1 MKQFTQLIQKGRIA
15 IISWNTPIYSAIKAY
30 TGTGPLP
37 FHMPGHKLGAG
48 IPDEFLGEIEKLDLT
63 EIPGT
68 DNLHLPT
75 GAIKEAQELAAV
87 AFGARRS
94 FFLVNGC
101 TVGLHA
107 AIAAMCRPGQRLIVG
122 RDCHRA
128 VINGMLLAGVEPVY
142 VLPEYSKEFGINTGI
157 TASAVERA
165 LDAAPDAV
173 GVLITRPNY
182 YGVCSDVKAI
192 AKIVHMR
199 GKLLAVDE
207 AHGSHLAFSSRLPV
221 CALEAGADICIQS
234 AHKTL
239 PAFTQGAYLHT
250 GSDRVD
256 LQRLQYF
263 LDIYQTTSP
272 SYIIMAYLDIARE
285 VMQKCGKNLLNGL
298 LDTIEACSRDMSP
311 DGIKLLGKADVP
323 GFEHDTTRITANTTK
338 LGLTGYSAEKL
349 LREKHNIQVEMS
361 DLSNIV
367 CISTVA
373 DDSTSIDRLFSGL
386 SDLSRHIKLDE
397 VPVLPAFLG
406 LKLPGQAME
415 ASKVLNAHTVRIP
428 LNEAP
433 GRISREIIS
442 PYPPGM
448 ALVCPG
454 EIFSHG
460 MVDYIREIIRYGGIV
475 HGIDENE
482 TVIVI

>member
-1 MKQFTQLIQKGRIA
+1 MKLFEKGRID
-15 IISWNTPIYSAIKAY
+15 ISNWNTPIYSAIKAY
-30 TGTGPLP
+30 TGTVPLP
-37 FHMPGHKLGAG
+37 FHMPGHKMGAG

-68 DNLHLPT
+68 DNLHAPT
-75 GAIKEAQELAAV
+75 GAIKEAQELAAM
-87 AFGARRS
+87 AFGARKS

-128 VINGMLLAGVEPVY
+128 VMNGMLLSAVNPLY
-142 VLPEYSKEFGINTGI
+142 VLPEYSEEFGINTGI
-157 TASAVERA
+157 TAPAIERA

-182 YGVCSDVKAI
+182 YGVCSDIEAI

-199 GKLLAVDE
+199 GKLLVVDE
-207 AHGSHLAFSSRLPV
+207 AHGSHLTFSSRLPV

-285 VMQKCGKNLLNGL
+285 VMQKCGESLLNGL
-298 LDTIEACSRDMSP
+298 LDIIDARSREMVTS
-311 DGIKLLGKADVP
+311 GIKLLGKADLT
-323 GFEHDTTRITANTTK
+323 GFEHDTTRITVNTSK
-338 LGLTGYSAEKL
+338 IGMTGYCAEKL
-349 LREKHNIQVEMS
+349 LREKYNIQVEMS

-373 DDSTSIDRLFSGL
+373 DNSESMGRLFSGL
-386 SDLSRHIKLDE
+386 SHLNRYIMQDE
-397 VPVLPAFLG
+397 APVLPVFSG
-406 LKLPGQAME
+406 LKLPGHAMVPSE
-415 ASKVLNAHTVRIP
+415 ILNAKTERIP
-428 LNEAP
+428 LINAP

-454 EIFSHG
+454 EIFSSE
-460 MVDYIREIIRYGGIV
+460 MVEFLEETIRCGGIV
-475 HGIDENE
+475 HGIDENGY
-482 TVIVI
+482 VGVMK

>member
-1 MKQFTQLIQKGRIA
+1 MKKIKIR
-15 IISWNTPIYSAIKAY
+15 SWNTPIYSAIKAY
-30 TGTGPLP
+30 TGTKPIP
-37 FHMPGHKLGAG
+37 FHMPGHKLGTG
-48 IPDEFLGEIEKLDLT
+48 IPDVFLGEIEKLDLT

-68 DNLHLPT
+68 DNLHAPT

-87 AFGARRS
+87 AFGAKKS

-101 TVGLHA
+101 TVGLHV

-122 RDCHRA
+122 RDCHKA
-128 VINGMLLAGVEPVY
+128 VINGMLLAGVKPLY
-142 VLPEYSKEFGINTGI
+142 ALPEYSLEFGINTGI
-157 TASAVERA
+157 TASAVEKA
-165 LDAAPDAV
+165 LEAYPDAV

-182 YGVCSDVKAI
+182 YGVCSDADAI

-207 AHGSHLAFSSRLPV
+207 AHGSHLVFNSRLPA

-239 PAFTQGAYLHT
+239 PAFTQGAYLHI

-263 LDIYQTTSP
+263 LNIFQTTSP

-285 VMQKCGKNLLNGL
+285 VMQKCGKRLLDSL
-298 LDTIEACSRDMSP
+298 LDTIEDCNKDMSSA
-311 DGIKLLGKADVP
+311 GIKLLDKVDIP
-323 GFEHDTTRITANTTK
+323 GFEQDTTRITANMAK
-338 LGLTGYSAEKL
+338 LGLTGYSAEIL
-349 LREKHNIQVEMS
+349 LREKYNIQVEMS

-373 DDSTSIDRLFSGL
+373 DDSSSMGRLFAGL
-386 SDLSRHIKLDE
+386 YDMGRNNRPYNAPTL
-397 VPVLPAFLG
+397 PVFTGLMLPD
-406 LKLPGQAME
+406 QVMDSSE
-415 ASKVLNAHTVRIP
+415 ILNASTERIP
-428 LNEAP
+428 LMNAP
-433 GRISREIIS
+433 GSISREIIS

-454 EIFSHG
+454 EIFTLEI
-460 MVDYIREIIRYGGIV
+460 VDYIREIIQYGGIV

-482 TVIVI
+482 TVAVMK

>member
-1 MKQFTQLIQKGRIA
+1 M
-15 IISWNTPIYSAIKAY
+15 KAY
-30 TGTGPLP
+30 TDTEPLP
-37 FHMPGHKLGAG
+37 FHMPGHKLGKG
-48 IPDEFLGEIEKLDLT
+48 IPVEFLGEIEKLDLT

-68 DNLHLPT
+68 DNLHAPT

-87 AFGARRS
+87 AFGARKS

-101 TVGLHA
+101 TVGLHT
-107 AIAAMCRPGQRLIVG
+107 AIATMCRPGQRLIVG

-128 VINGMLLAGVEPVY
+128 VINGMLLAGVNPYY
-142 VLPEYSKEFGINTGI
+142 VSPEYSREFGINTGI
-157 TASAVERA
+157 TAQAVEKA

-182 YGVCSDVKAI
+182 YGVCSDIETI
-192 AKIVHMR
+192 AKIVHIR

-221 CALEAGADICIQS
+221 CALGAGADICIQS

-263 LDIYQTTSP
+263 LDIFQTTSP
-272 SYIIMAYLDIARE
+272 SYIIMTYLDIARE
-285 VMQKCGKNLLNGL
+285 IMQKYGESMLDGL
-298 LDTIEACSRDMSP
+298 LETIEDCRREMAP
-311 DGIKLLGKADVP
+311 NGIRFLDKADVP
-323 GFEHDTTRITANTTK
+323 GFEHDTTRITVNTAK
-338 LGLTGYSAEKL
+338 LGLTGYSTEKL
-349 LREKHNIQVEMS
+349 LREKYNIQVEMS

-373 DDSTSIDRLFSGL
+373 DDSASIGRLFSGL
-386 SDLSRHIKLDE
+386 FDLNRYSRQNKT
-397 VPVLPAFLG
+397 PVLPVFLG

-415 ASKVLNAHTVRIP
+415 PSEILNARTERIP
-428 LNEAP
+428 LKGAL

-454 EIFSHG
+454 EKFNHE
-460 MVDYIREIIRYGGIV
+460 MVEFLREVIRYGGIV
-475 HGIDENE
+475 QGIDENGA
-482 TVIVI
+482 VAVVK

>member
-1 MKQFTQLIQKGRIA
+1 
-15 IISWNTPIYSAIKAY
+15 
-30 TGTGPLP
+30 
-37 FHMPGHKLGAG
+37 MPGHKLGKG
-48 IPDEFLGEIEKLDLT
+48 IPGEFLGEIEKLDLT

-68 DNLHLPT
+68 DNLHAPM
-75 GAIKEAQELAAV
+75 GAIKKAQELAAE
-87 AFGARRS
+87 AFGARKS

-122 RDCHRA
+122 RDCHRS
-128 VINGMLLAGVEPVY
+128 VINGMLLAGVKPIY
-142 VLPEYSKEFGINTGI
+142 VLPEYSEEFGINTGI
-157 TASAVERA
+157 TAQAVERA

-173 GVLITRPNY
+173 GVFITRPNY

-192 AKIVHMR
+192 AKKVHMR

-207 AHGSHLAFSSRLPV
+207 AHGSHLTFSTRLPV
-221 CALEAGADICIQS
+221 SALKAGADICIQS

-250 GSDRVD
+250 GSERVD

-263 LDIYQTTSP
+263 LDLYQTTSP

-285 VMQKCGKNLLNGL
+285 IMQKCGESL
-298 LDTIEACSRDMSP
+298 LDSLLDIIEDCCRERP
-311 DGIKLLGKADVP
+311 QNGIKLLDKANVP
-323 GFEHDTTRITANTTK
+323 GFEHDATRLTVNLSQ
-338 LGLTGYSAEKL
+338 LGMFGYGAEKL
-349 LREKHNIQVEMS
+349 LREKYNIQVEMS
-361 DLSNIV
+361 DLYNIV

-373 DDSTSIDRLFSGL
+373 DDSTSIRRLFLGL
-386 SDLSRHIKLDE
+386 SDLNRYIGQN
-397 VPVLPAFLG
+397 VMPVLPVFSG
-406 LKLPGQAME
+406 LKLPGQMME
-415 ASKVLNAHTVRIP
+415 PLEILNAQPERIP
-428 LNEAP
+428 FKDAP

-454 EIFSHG
+454 EIFSHE
-460 MVDYIREIIRYGGIV
+460 MVEYVMEIIRCGGIV
-475 HGIDENE
+475 HGIDEDG
-482 TVIVI
+482 TVVVMK